1 MALAAISMVM
11 ATNAGVTTPSTF
23 VEIKAEVD
31 LLPDSCSSLSQYS
44 PSEIVSV
51 DVSAQ
56 IAAQIQA
63 IVAVFV
69 DLKVLVQAYVGV
81 LAVVEVDAI
90 VEVLVSAHVYLKIA
104 IEILVQLQIA
114 INASGGNTCGQDLLD
129 LNVSIQAFVEAF
141 LEIVPDESQDSTKQT
156 CQDIQD
162 TATQGCSAYGSC

>member
-1 MALAAISMVM
+1 MALAAISIVM
-11 ATNAGVTTPSTF
+11 ATDAGVTTPSTF

-44 PSEIVSV
+44 PSEVVSV
-51 DVSAQ
+51 DVS
-56 IAAQIQA
+56 AQIQA

-69 DLKVLVQAYVGV
+69 DLKVLVQAYVGL

-90 VEVLVSAHVYLKIA
+90 VEVLVSAHVYLKVA
-104 IEILVQLQIA
+104 IGILVQVQIA
-114 INASGGNTCGQDLLD
+114 MNASGSQTCGQDLLD

-156 CQDIQD
+156 CQDIQN
-162 TATQGCSAYGSC
+162 TASQGCSAYGSC